1 MAVACLILWSAIGIL
16 RETLNKLLGEA
27 PTQEMEHLLMRHILR
42 HEGVLSVHDLVVHSY
57 GPGRTFAT
65 AHVEVDAKADILK
78 SHDMIDNIEREVQ
91 EDHGINLVIHLD
103 PVVTDDPEI
112 NRLRGQTAEAVKRV
126 EPDLTMHDFRV
137 VRGQTHSNLIFDVVV
152 PHQCEKTDKQL
163 GAEIEGEIK
172 KINPNYYA
180 VITLDRIYS
189 RNIEE
194 EAPH

>member
-1 MAVACLILWSAIGIL
+1 M
-16 RETLNKLLGEA
+16 
-27 PTQEMEHLLMRHILR
+27 
-42 HEGVLSVHDLVVHSY
+42 
-57 GPGRTFAT
+57 
-65 AHVEVDAKADILK
+65 DAKADILK
-78 SHDMIDNIEREVQ
+78 SHDLIDNIEREVQ

-163 GAEIEGEIK
+163 GAAIEGEIK

-180 VITLDRIYS
+180 VITLDRMYS